1 MKIIEINGSHGEAGG
16 QILRT
21 SLALSAYTGKPF
33 KISNIRKSRPIP
45 GLQPQH
51 MKAVQAAA
59 ALCSADTKGVEKH
72 SMEVEFKPNKIKS
85 GIFEFDIKTAGS
97 VTLLLQAL
105 LPICLKAKEPIKI
118 IVKGGTDVQYAPPI
132 KYFQHVFAYY
142 MRKIGIDTKIHV
154 KKHGFYP
161 KGGGKVLLEYDPKN
175 SSLKPI
181 NIQQRGILQRID
193 IHSTASETL
202 EKAKVAERQLTGFMK
217 NIGKLYSPL
226 VKNKFIEY
234 VSTSSIGS
242 VFHCH
247 AHFEKAKVGASW
259 LGKPG
264 LRAENVGMRAAQ
276 NLIEQIKQRTP
287 LDEYMEDQIIPY
299 MALSTMKHKKSSII
313 AISHMTKHTETNI
326 WTTEQF
332 LPVKF
337 EIGKN
342 VLECNYIA

>member
-1 MKIIEINGSHGEAGG
+1 MKFIEIDGSYGEAGG

-21 SLALSAYTGKPF
+21 SLSLSAYTGKPF

-51 MKAVQAAA
+51 MKSVQAAA
-59 ALCSADTKGVEKH
+59 ALCNADTKGVEKH
-72 SMEVEFKPNKIKS
+72 SMDVEFIPNKIQS

-97 VTLLLQAL
+97 VTLLLQTL

-132 KYFQHVFAYY
+132 KYFQHIFAYY
-142 MRKIGIDTKIHV
+142 MRKIGIDTKINV
-154 KKHGFYP
+154 KKYGFYP
-161 KGGGKVLLEYDPKN
+161 KGGGEILLEFDPKK
-175 SSLKPI
+175 SDLKPI

-193 IHSTASETL
+193 IHSIASETL
-202 EKAKVAERQLTGFMK
+202 EKANVAERQITGFMK
-217 NIGKLYSPL
+217 NIGKLYTPL

-234 VSTSSIGS
+234 VPTSSVGS
-242 VFHCH
+242 VVHCH
-247 AHFEKAKVGASW
+247 AHFEKAKLGASW

-264 LRAENVGMRAAQ
+264 LKAEHVGMQAAQ
-276 NLIEQIKQRTP
+276 ALIMQIKQRAP

-299 MALSTMKHKKSSII
+299 MALSTMKYKKPSII
-313 AISHMTKHTETNI
+313 SISHMTKHTETNI
-326 WTTEQF
+326 WTTKQF

-337 EIGKN
+337 EIGN
-342 VLECNYIA
+342 NMLECNYIA